1 MSYETILL
9 IVASWVIFFSLVA
22 VVYVIYVDSN
32 A

>member
-22 VVYVIYVDSN
+22 VVYVIYGDSN

>member
-9 IVASWVIFFSLVA
+9 IVASWVIFFSQVA
-22 VVYVIYVDSN
+22 VVYVIYGDSN